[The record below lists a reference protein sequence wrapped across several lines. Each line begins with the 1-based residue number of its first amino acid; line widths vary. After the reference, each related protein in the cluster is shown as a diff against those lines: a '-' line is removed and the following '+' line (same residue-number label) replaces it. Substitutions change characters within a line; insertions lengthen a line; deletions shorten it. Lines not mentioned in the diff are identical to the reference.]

1 MKVEKNQNPSIK
13 ECFSL
18 ANFGNLASEK
28 KAGEFKEKGFFWE
41 K

>member
-1 MKVEKNQNPSIK
+1 MKVEKNQNPSIE

-18 ANFGNLASEK
+18 ANFGNLATEK
-28 KAGEFKEKGFFWE
+28 KAGEFKKGFFWR

>member
-1 MKVEKNQNPSIK
+1 MKQNPSIT

-18 ANFGNLASEK
+18 ANFGNLATEK
-28 KAGEFKEKGFFWE
+28 KAGEFNKGFFLE